1 MEPIRE
7 VGGVAT
13 QEVETVLR
21 SKSLPF
27 LYILM
32 TLAQSCVSISEH
44 EALQR
49 RLQASEVRLMQTQ
62 NELQRLQ
69 SERQRLRGHLDSQLT
84 QLDKLQVEIGSLEA
98 KRKAARQNLE
108 EAQRVNQQLA
118 VALDEKEK
126 ALASSARSNE
136 DQEQLLAAYLDK
148 LKSLIDS
155 GDLSVSLVDG
165 KLIVALPTDILFA
178 SGSAK
183 ISERGEAT
191 LLELG
196 RVFDSM
202 PDKGL
207 QVEGHTDNVP
217 IRGGKFESNW
227 HLGHA
232 RAMAVVDI
240 LMRTGVPA
248 QKLSAASYGEHHPKA
263 PNTDEINRQKNR
275 RIEIVVLPNLDV
287 LSDLKPAI
295 RQEGDERTKYS
306 H

>member
-1 MEPIRE
+1 
-7 VGGVAT
+7 VAT
-13 QEVETVLR
+13 QEVDTVLTL
-21 SKSLPF
+21 KTLPIF
-27 LYILM
+27 SILM
-32 TLAQSCVSISEH
+32 MLTQSCVSISEH
-44 EALQR
+44 EALRQ
-49 RLQASEVRLMQTQ
+49 RLQASEARLMQTQ
-62 NELQRLQ
+62 DELQRLQ
-69 SERQRLRGHLDSQLT
+69 SERQRLRMHLDSQLT
-84 QLDKLQVEIGSLEA
+84 QLDQLNGEIGSLEA
-98 KRKAARQNLE
+98 KRKAMRQNLE

-118 VALDEKEK
+118 VALSEKEM
-126 ALASSARSNE
+126 ALASTARSKE
-136 DQEQLLAAYLDK
+136 DQERLLASYRDK

-183 ISERGEAT
+183 ISERGEIT
-191 LLELG
+191 LRELG
-196 RVFDSM
+196 RVFESM

-240 LMRTGVPA
+240 LLSTGVPA

-295 RQEGDERTKYS
+295 MPEGDERTRYS

>member
-1 MEPIRE
+1 
-7 VGGVAT
+7 
-13 QEVETVLR
+13 VETVLR
-21 SKSLPF
+21 LKTLPF
-27 LYILM
+27 FSIMLM
-32 TLAQSCVSISEH
+32 LVQSCVSLSEH

-49 RLQASEVRLMQTQ
+49 RLQVSEARLMQTQ

-69 SERQRLRGHLDSQLT
+69 SERQRLRMHLDSQLT
-84 QLDKLQVEIGSLEA
+84 QLDKLNGEVGSLEA
-98 KRKAARQNLE
+98 KRKAMRQNLE

-118 VALDEKEK
+118 VALDDKEK
-126 ALASSARSNE
+126 TLASTARSKE
-136 DQEQLLAAYLDK
+136 DQERLLAAYQDK
-148 LKSLIDS
+148 LRSLINS
-155 GDLSVSLVDG
+155 GDLSVSVVDG
-165 KLIVALPTDILFA
+165 KLVVALPTDILFA

-183 ISERGEAT
+183 ISERGETT
-191 LLELG
+191 LRELG
-196 RVFDSM
+196 RVFEST

-240 LMRTGVPA
+240 LMSTGVPA

-287 LSDLKPAI
+287 LSDLNPAI
-295 RQEGDERTKYS
+295 RREGDEKTRFS